1 VFRGGIVPRP
11 KTEGLTEVEQR
22 VMEVLWTAG
31 NGTVSEVLAKVKSPR
46 PLAFNTVQTMLR
58 ILEQK
63 GFVRHT
69 EEGRA
74 FRYHPVVDKKQ
85 ASRSAVQSVV
95 RRFFGSPGN
104 LALNLLQTEDVSAEE
119 LAHIRKLIE
128 RSERGR

>member
-1 VFRGGIVPRP
+1 MPRA
-11 KTEGLTEVEQR
+11 KSEGLTEVEQR
-22 VMEVLWTAG
+22 VMEVLWSAG
-31 NGTVSEVLAKVKSPR
+31 SGTVSEVLSAVRSPK

-74 FRYHPVVDKKQ
+74 FRYHPLVGREE
-85 ASRSAVQSVV
+85 ASRSAVHSLV

-104 LALNLLQTEDVSAEE
+104 LALNLLQTEDLTADE
-119 LAHIRKLIE
+119 LSHIRRLIE
-128 RSERGR
+128 RTERKK